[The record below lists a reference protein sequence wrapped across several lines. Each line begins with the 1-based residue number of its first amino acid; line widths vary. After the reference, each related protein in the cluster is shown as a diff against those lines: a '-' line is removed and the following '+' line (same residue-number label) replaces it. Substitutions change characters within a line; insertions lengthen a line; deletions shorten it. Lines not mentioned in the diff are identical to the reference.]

1 MTERLSNEL
10 ASLLAEDDGRSER
23 SEGRGLLRAR
33 LARDMS
39 EGLEQDAR
47 AQGEREEDV
56 IDRARIAAYLDCSLP
71 PAERDPVA
79 VKLASDPVVRS
90 EMSSALLLLRG
101 LDERTVALPAGLL
114 ARAAGILAAAQPVR
128 PQTSAA
134 WRKPVAV
141 WSQRPAAWSALAAV
155 LLVAVL
161 TPAVVSIVQ
170 ERNAA
175 PNVQDVNGAPVR
187 GVTPVPAGKDKEQDT
202 RKCETAQE
210 GAAQTPE
217 PSAKP
222 PSADDDP
229 CRPKPAV
236 KDDRKR
242 P

>member
-1 MTERLSNEL
+1 
-10 ASLLAEDDGRSER
+10 
-23 SEGRGLLRAR
+23 
-33 LARDMS
+33 MS

-47 AQGEREEDV
+47 AKGEREEDA
-56 IDRARIAAYLDCSLP
+56 IDGARIAAYLDCSLP
-71 PAERDPVA
+71 PAERDAVA
-79 VKLASDPVVRS
+79 VRLASDPVVRS
-90 EMSSALLLLRG
+90 EMASALRLLRG
-101 LDERTVALPAGLL
+101 LEARPAAVPAGLL
-114 ARAAGILAAAQPVR
+114 ARAAGILAAAQPIR
-128 PQTSAA
+128 PQASAA
-134 WRKPVAV
+134 WRKPVVV
-141 WSQRPAAWSALAAV
+141 WSQRPAAWSALGAV

-175 PNVQDVNGAPVR
+175 PTVQDVKGAPVR

-202 RKCETAQE
+202 RECENPPAAE
-210 GAAQTPE
+210 GASQTPE

-236 KDDRKR
+236 KDDHKR

>member
-10 ASLLAEDDGRSER
+10 ASLLAEDDGPSDPG
-23 SEGRGLLRAR
+23 EGRGLLCAR

-39 EGLEQDAR
+39 EGLEEGACMR
-47 AQGEREEDV
+47 GEGEEGANDC
-56 IDRARIAAYLDCSLP
+56 ARIAAYLDCALSR
-71 PAERDPVA
+71 AERDPVA
-79 VKLASDPVVRS
+79 VKLASDPAMRS
-90 EMSSALLLLRG
+90 ELASALLLLRG
-101 LDERTVALPAGLL
+101 LEARTAALPAGLL
-114 ARAAGILAAAQPVR
+114 ARATGILAAAQPIR
-128 PQTSAA
+128 PRASAA

-141 WSQRPAAWSALAAV
+141 WWQRPAAWSALAAV
-155 LLVAVL
+155 VLVAAL
-161 TPAVVSIVQ
+161 TPAMVSIVQ

-175 PNVQDVNGAPVR
+175 SNGQDVKGTPVR
-187 GVTPVPAGKDKEQDT
+187 GVTPVPAGKGKEQDM

-229 CRPKPAV
+229 CRPKPEV
-236 KDDRKR
+236 KDDHKR